1 MYTHVST
8 VVQFSL
14 TMLRPKLFQPSYTLF
29 VQFAHEKD
37 RLKIGE
43 NNSSKQQKLC
53 FKQLEPITSFEESF
67 SNQMNEG

>member
-14 TMLRPKLFQPSYTLF
+14 TMLRPKLFHPSYTLF

-43 NNSSKQQKLC
+43 NNSSKQQKL
-53 FKQLEPITSFEESF
+53 EPITSFEESF